1 MIKKANQILN
11 RPFKS
16 KLLSVLLH
24 VIAVGL
30 VIGLIVSVFRWIID
44 QTMQI
49 LYFIYPQ
56 MAHNTLLIIPYVL
69 FMIIISLI
77 LGKIIGPFIGN
88 LIGYGVPQIEAIF
101 LNKDKMHWWAIL
113 WRKFVGGLLSICPGL
128 MLGHEGPCIEMGAMV
143 GQGLD
148 QDFYHGD
155 KEEIRRL

>member
-69 FMIIISLI
+69 FIIIISLI

-88 LIGYGVPQIEAIF
+88 
-101 LNKDKMHWWAIL
+101 
-113 WRKFVGGLLSICPGL
+113 
-128 MLGHEGPCIEMGAMV
+128 
-143 GQGLD
+143 
-148 QDFYHGD
+148 
-155 KEEIRRL
+155 